1 VIHPEIASE
10 KFLTGEIITF
20 KIYVG
25 IFLHCLLHSALAN
38 KTPDLLKKIRIFNK
52 GMHPYRLQIA
62 YQGQILS
69 DTTSILMTFLVG
81 AVSIFLIWE
90 ENNLF
95 LLMDALKRLAE
106 RDKINSASAR
116 VLNITHNG

>member
-1 VIHPEIASE
+1 
-10 KFLTGEIITF
+10 
-20 KIYVG
+20 
-25 IFLHCLLHSALAN
+25 
-38 KTPDLLKKIRIFNK
+38 
-52 GMHPYRLQIA
+52 MHPYRLQIA

-69 DTTSILMTFLVG
+69 DTTSILMTLLVG

>member
-1 VIHPEIASE
+1 
-10 KFLTGEIITF
+10 
-20 KIYVG
+20 
-25 IFLHCLLHSALAN
+25 
-38 KTPDLLKKIRIFNK
+38 
-52 GMHPYRLQIA
+52 MHPHRLQIA

-95 LLMDALKRLAE
+95 LLLDALKRLAE

-116 VLNITHNG
+116 VLNITQ